1 MMAMPMPTPVMS
13 PPTPVPMVPMP
24 MPMTSMMPAHLLGLQ
39 MIDIVLGNNGRFHVL
54 GARWREPL
62 MRHDWRQWPGIRSGS
77 QRCGACDRAKRE

>member
-39 MIDIVLGNNGRFHVL
+39 MIDVVLGNNSRFHVL
-54 GARWREPL
+54 RWREPL
-62 MRHDWRQWPGIRSGS
+62 MRHAWGQWRGIHRCSK
-77 QRCGACDRAKRE
+77 RCGACDRAKRE